1 MQKEGQ
7 PLKIVTFWNRDTWS
21 PGVYTDEGVR
31 DFSDKVST
39 VPELLIWLD
48 RDKEAVHTY
57 IAEAPLINETTLGPC
72 VDRPEKIICS
82 GLNYERHAE
91 RSGMEAPAY
100 PLLFNK
106 FANALTGSHTSV
118 VIPADAKEMDY
129 EAELAIVIGKQAK
142 HVSKEEAFDY
152 VAGYAPANDL
162 SARDLQF
169 RTKQWLVGKSPDGFC
184 PIGPYLTTADEAGD
198 PDHLQIQCRMNGE
211 LRQDSN
217 TSDLIFDCATLI
229 SYIST
234 YMTLQP
240 GDVILTGTPEGVI
253 MELDDKRWLEDGD
266 EVEVSIE
273 GLGTLV
279 NTMKRG

>member
-1 MQKEGQ
+1 M
-7 PLKIVTFWNRDTWS
+7 KIVTFWKDDKWT

-31 DFSDKVST
+31 DVSAKADTVPKLLTWWEAAPEEVST
-39 VPELLIWLD
+39 YV
-48 RDKEAVHTY
+48 K
-57 IAEAPLINETTLGPC
+57 EAPLVKETTLGPC

-82 GLNYERHAE
+82 GLNYQEHAD
-91 RSGMEAPAY
+91 RSGMDAPDY

-118 VIPADAKEMDY
+118 IIPSDAKQMDY
-129 EAELAIVIGKQAK
+129 EAELAIVIGKRAK
-142 HVSKEEAFDY
+142 HVSKEDAFQY

-184 PIGPYLTTADEAGD
+184 PIGPYLTTVDEAGD
-198 PDHLQIQCRMNGE
+198 PDQLQIQCRVNSE

-229 SYIST
+229 SYISA
-234 YMTLQP
+234 YMTLEP
-240 GDVILTGTPEGVI
+240 GDVILTGTPAGVI
-253 MELDDKRWLEDGD
+253 MELDDKDWLEDGD